1 METFKQYGNINP
13 ILQQYSDTCAI
24 KSQQLILNDYGID
37 MTEDQLVQYSID
49 HGWYDGHGTKMEDIG
64 KLLADA
70 GIPVVQ
76 VQNADVNTLI
86 NELAQGHKVIVG
98 VDADELWYKDI
109 MTPFNDMLNGE
120 TPNHALIAAGINT
133 TDPEHMTVLL
143 TDPGTGDY
151 CKEYPLELFK
161 DAWHDSKCFM
171 VSTQIPAPLEY
182 NPEMIHFDYSL
193 GHLATVGTM
202 PYEQFVNDHVD
213 TDFSSLSASADTFGG
228 QAEWQADGGEFAWLM
243 PDHTLQDGTFDLP
256 LPSDEFLIDHSMM
269 LDDDTWHADMPDIDS
284 NDMDFGADMDCLS

>member
-1 METFKQYGNINP
+1 METFNQYGDINP

-24 KSQQLILNDYGID
+24 KSQQLILNDYGIN
-37 MTEDQLVQYSID
+37 MTEDQLVQYSAD
-49 HGWYDGHGTKMEDIG
+49 HGWYDGNGTKMGDIG
-64 KLLADA
+64 RLLADA

-76 VQNADVNTLI
+76 MQNADVNTLI
-86 NELAQGHKVIVG
+86 NELAQGHRVIVG

-133 TDPEHMTVLL
+133 ADPEHMTVLL
-143 TDPGTGDY
+143 TDPGTGDF

-182 NPEMIHFDYSL
+182 NPEMINFDYSL
-193 GHLATVGTM
+193 GHLSTVGTM
-202 PYEQFVNDHVD
+202 PYEQFVNDYVD
-213 TDFSSLSASADTFGG
+213 TDFSSLSASPDTFGMEEG
-228 QAEWQADGGEFAWLM
+228 WQADGSEFAWLM
-243 PDHTLQDGTFDLP
+243 PDHTFDLS
-256 LPSDEFLIDHSMM
+256 PSMDNSLIDHSMM
-269 LDDDTWHADMPDIDS
+269 QDDAWNADVSDLDS
-284 NDMDFGADMDCLS
+284 SDMDLGADVDYLS